1 LSDKCFMM
9 IFFAGAGMAAV
20 PGGQWR
26 PHSVSTLP
34 SPTETVRLALSLT
47 ILRLIVW
54 VQVWEM
60 SS

>member
-1 LSDKCFMM
+1 MLYDDL
-9 IFFAGAGMAAV
+9 FFAGAGMAAV

-34 SPTETVRLALSLT
+34 SPTETVRPALSLT

-54 VQVWEM
+54 EM